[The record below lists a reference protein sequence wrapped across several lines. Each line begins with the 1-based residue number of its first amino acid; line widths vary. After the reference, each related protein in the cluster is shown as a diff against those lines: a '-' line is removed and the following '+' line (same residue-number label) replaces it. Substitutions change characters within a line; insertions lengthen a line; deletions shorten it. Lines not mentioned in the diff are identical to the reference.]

1 MDLATLVGLGIAVGM
16 VVFGIVGG
24 GVGFGYYVDPP
35 SILIVIGGSIGGV
48 MASAP
53 LSRILGV
60 GKYIGILMNTPDL
73 REGKLITDLV
83 AFAERARREGLLAL
97 EDNLDEVENEFMRK
111 GIQLVVDGT
120 DPEIIKNIL
129 YTELNQINARHEDG
143 INLFGF
149 WGSLAPA
156 FGMIGTLIGLIAMLA
171 NLDDSAG
178 IASGMATA
186 LITTLYG
193 SLVANVFMLPFKQ
206 KLMDRDKYETRSK
219 EIVIEGIL
227 SIQSGDNPRILLE
240 KLLSFLPPPEREPI
254 RAESNQ

>member
-16 VVFGIVGG
+16 VVFGIVVG
-24 GVGFGYYVDPP
+24 GVGFGYYVDPA

-143 INLFGF
+143 INFL
-149 WGSLAPA
+149 
-156 FGMIGTLIGLIAMLA
+156 
-171 NLDDSAG
+171 
-178 IASGMATA
+178 ASGVPW
-186 LITTLYG
+186 L
-193 SLVANVFMLPFKQ
+193 
-206 KLMDRDKYETRSK
+206 R
-219 EIVIEGIL
+219 L
-227 SIQSGDNPRILLE
+227 SV
-240 KLLSFLPPPEREPI
+240 
-254 RAESNQ
+254 

>member
-16 VVFGIVGG
+16 VVFGIVVG
-24 GVGFGYYVDPP
+24 GVGFGYYVDPA

-143 INLFGF
+143 INLIWLLGF
-149 WGSLAPA
+149 PGSG
-156 FGMIGTLIGLIAMLA
+156 FR
-171 NLDDSAG
+171 
-178 IASGMATA
+178 
-186 LITTLYG
+186 Y
-193 SLVANVFMLPFKQ
+193 
-206 KLMDRDKYETRSK
+206 DRYPHRTDCHA
-219 EIVIEGIL
+219 
-227 SIQSGDNPRILLE
+227 
-240 KLLSFLPPPEREPI
+240 REPGRQRGYRI
-254 RAESNQ
+254 RYGYGAYHHPVRFAGGQRVYASLQTETDGPG